1 MARRVLVIEDE
12 ENILL
17 SLQFVLERAGYQV
30 HSARTGQEGLCAI
43 RRDRPDLVIL
53 DLMLPDISGYEVCQQ
68 ARRDP
73 SLAAMP
79 ILVLTARA
87 QEAEREKGLDV
98 GATEYVTKPFRVSD
112 LLARVSRLLDSPRSD
127 VRSPG
132 SGVRGLEPG
141 GSGS

>member
-112 LLARVSRLLDSPRSD
+112 LLGRVRRLLDGPTSEA
-127 VRSPG
+127 RSPE
-132 SGVRGLEPG
+132 SGARD
-141 GSGS
+141 S